1 MSLFELPA
9 INSLGC
15 IIIPSSHETTIG
27 IIASLLLVVASLWPC
42 GARLWSRSNSRKVN
56 FVRTV
61 CFPVIL
67 LLALWS
73 VSSIK
78 WSFLLS
84 WLDTRLHNHCL
95 DLTIHWILGRLSDRD
110 CPMLSLHGGSV
121 VALLGR
127 VLLDLRASI
136 VVGYEWFL
144 SILLVKFRNI
154 QVHWVVWRLLYGI
167 HLFRLSAC
175 WWLSV
180 SSTHILCAIAKLIR
194 WHICHVVGV
203 VASSAP

>member
-1 MSLFELPA
+1 MSLFELSA

-15 IIIPSSHETTIG
+15 IIIPSSHEAAIRV
-27 IIASLLLVVASLWPC
+27 IAGLLLIVASLWPC
-42 GARLWSRSNSRKVN
+42 SARLLSRSHSRKVN
-56 FVRTV
+56 FDRTV
-61 CFPVIL
+61 GFPVIL

-84 WLDTRLHNHCL
+84 WLNARLHDHCL
-95 DLTIHWILGRLSDRD
+95 DLTIHWILGGLSDGD
-110 CPMLSLHGGSV
+110 CPVLTLNGGGV
-121 VALLGR
+121 VALLRR

-180 SSTHILCAIAKLIR
+180 SSTHILCAIAKLIG
-194 WHICHVVGV
+194 WHIRHVVGV